1 MGNILED
8 IIKRLEKVEHRVQGV
23 EEILEIEDSYEDIYS
38 TELEAEAA
46 YPDCDCDETCED
58 FEVEDK

>member
-8 IIKRLEKVEHRVQGV
+8 IIKRLEKVEYRVQGV

-38 TELEAEAA
+38 TELEAEDA
-46 YPDCDCDETCED
+46 YEHCECDEPCED
-58 FEVEDK
+58 CEVEDE

>member
-38 TELEAEAA
+38 TELEAEDA

-58 FEVEDK
+58 CEDEDQ

>member
-1 MGNILED
+1 MSNILED

-38 TELEAEAA
+38 TELEAEDA
-46 YPDCDCDETCED
+46 YEHCECDEPCED
-58 FEVEDK
+58 CEVEDE

>member
-1 MGNILED
+1 M
-8 IIKRLEKVEHRVQGV
+8 QGV

-38 TELEAEAA
+38 TELEAEDA

-58 FEVEDK
+58 CEVEDQ